1 MDLYICERINKT
13 ICEKYKIIP
22 FKEEGNSIII
32 LCLNDKVDDK
42 VKNYLKIIYKDDIKF
57 TKIDEKTFY
66 YLKSI
71 IYDLDF
77 DNLLDYIIQNAVL
90 NKASDIHIEPHEKD
104 TDIRYRINGMLQ
116 LMYKINKNRY
126 IKLISKIKNDS
137 NMDITNRRNPQD
149 GKMRFILE
157 DIHYDLRI
165 SSIPLIFGEKI
176 VIRIIYK
183 DKTEFSLKN
192 LYLSEKK
199 VELIKRMISLKTGL
213 ILING
218 PTGSGKS
225 TSLAAILKEL
235 DGKNVNITTIEDP
248 VEIIMP
254 HVNQMNLNEK
264 IGITFESGLRS
275 ILRQDPDIIMVGE
288 IRDKKTA
295 EMAIRSSITGHKVLS
310 TIHTSDAKEVFER
323 LSNMGIDRYLIDECI
338 SGIISQRLIRILCDE
353 CKEID
358 KEHSKENC
366 IVYKKKGCSKC
377 NYSGY
382 GSRRLISSVYLF
394 KGKDSLKSTDID
406 KISNKDMIYDL
417 DNLLKKGMIGHMDYM
432 DFIKGEGIL

>member
-1 MDLYICERINKT
+1 
-13 ICEKYKIIP
+13 
-22 FKEEGNSIII
+22 
-32 LCLNDKVDDK
+32 
-42 VKNYLKIIYKDDIKF
+42 
-57 TKIDEKTFY
+57 
-66 YLKSI
+66 
-71 IYDLDF
+71 
-77 DNLLDYIIQNAVL
+77 
-90 NKASDIHIEPHEKD
+90 
-104 TDIRYRINGMLQ
+104 
-116 LMYKINKNRY
+116 MYKINKNRY